1 MKKNLLFCVCL
12 LAPACYNPS
21 EFSSVA
27 DSGVIKLRVSDNSV
41 VGVLEGIPDGRA
53 ICSVGSTEFL
63 VATGTGEVYRVN
75 SVEMTVDT
83 SFAVGYAGGAGYR
96 SMIHP
101 NAGSIY
107 LTGATGNLLE
117 IDLEENS
124 VADEFE
130 AGAMPSLLCANP
142 SSQET
147 FFLAD
152 GSDCRIREISTAT
165 NTVLRTTQAMS
176 GCPSALAAETFLGE
190 YLLAAFQND
199 AGSVVMVSLA
209 TFHYSTVSLGYPCMD
224 LATFPAESI
233 WAVTHPEWEAGNGLV
248 SVCRNFFPPEIDR
261 FEVDGHPMKICSV
274 PGTTMFYVLSYLG
287 GGESRLVSVNYLTGD
302 VESLVDVQGFPWDII
317 AHANGEFI
325 LALTSEL

>member
-1 MKKNLLFCVCL
+1 M
-12 LAPACYNPS
+12 
-21 EFSSVA
+21 A

-53 ICSVGSTEFL
+53 ICSIGSTEFL
-63 VATGTGEVYRVN
+63 VSTGTGDVFRVN

-83 SFAVGYAGGAGYR
+83 FFTVGFAGGAGYR

-101 NAGSIY
+101 VAGSIY

-117 IDLEENS
+117 IDLEENT
-124 VADEFE
+124 VADDFE
-130 AGAMPSLLCANP
+130 AGAAPSILYPNP

-152 GSDCRIREISTAT
+152 GSDCRVREISTAT

-176 GCPSALAAETFLGE
+176 GCPSALAAETYLNE
-190 YLLAAFQND
+190 YLLAAFQD
-199 AGSVVMVSLA
+199 EAGSVAMISLA
-209 TFHYSTVSLGYPCMD
+209 TFHFSTTSLGYPCMD
-224 LATFPAESI
+224 IAAFPAESI
-233 WAVTHPEWEAGNGLV
+233 WAVTHPEWEAENGLV
-248 SVCRNFFPPEIDR
+248 SVCRNFIPPEVDR
-261 FEVDGHPMKICSV
+261 FELDGHPMKICSV
-274 PGTTMFYVLSYLG
+274 PGTTRFYVLSYLG

-302 VESLVDVQGFPWDII
+302 VEYLVTVQGFPWDITT
-317 AHANGEFI
+317 HANGEFI